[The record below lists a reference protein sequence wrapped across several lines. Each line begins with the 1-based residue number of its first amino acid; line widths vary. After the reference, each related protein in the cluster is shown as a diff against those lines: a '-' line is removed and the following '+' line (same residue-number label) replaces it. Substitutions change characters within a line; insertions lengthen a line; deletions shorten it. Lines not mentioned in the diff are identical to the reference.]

1 MTNPPDD
8 AVLSKLSDSGQPVS
22 SSEQDIRGLKVKDK
36 DGNDLGKV
44 EDLLIDDLEHK
55 VRFLLVE
62 HGGFLGMGQ
71 TKSFIPVDG
80 ITMISNREVHINHSK
95 EHVANAPGY
104 DPKLV
109 KTRPTSVASA
119 RCGEVLPAARPGRR
133 AWPCPP
139 AGRSG
144 PDRGSRR

>member
-1 MTNPPDD
+1 MTHPPDD
-8 AVLSKLSDSGQPVS
+8 AVLSKLSDSGQTVS

-36 DGNDLGKV
+36 GGNDLGKV
-44 EDLLIDDLEHK
+44 DDLLIDDQARK

-71 TKSFIPVDG
+71 TKSFIPVDA
-80 ITMISNREVHINHSK
+80 ITKISDREVHINHSK

-109 KTRPTSVASA
+109 KDQTYL
-119 RCGEVLPAARPGRR
+119 GGI
-133 AWPCPP
+133 
-139 AGRSG
+139 SG
-144 PDRGSRR
+144 YYGYTPYWGMGYGYPEFPVY